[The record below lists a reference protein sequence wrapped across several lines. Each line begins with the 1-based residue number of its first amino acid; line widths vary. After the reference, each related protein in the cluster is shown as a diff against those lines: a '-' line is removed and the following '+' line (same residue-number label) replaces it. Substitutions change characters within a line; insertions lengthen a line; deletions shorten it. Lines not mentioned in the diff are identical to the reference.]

1 MHKDARRYRYES
13 QNHLDS
19 PRDAR
24 KIIAFEI
31 ENLGNTDILK
41 YVCEHYVQNYQN
53 EILQNI
59 QKKEETL
66 FRNTMRIME
75 QAWQGRDIFQ
85 KHAFNPERLADT
97 ILRIVNMRTNKNIK
111 YALWLAEKNAVEQL
125 YANDNA
131 VLCEFEPSEIIL
143 SDLGFDGTLFGYENI
158 PKQINKTTEYNL
170 LGYDKDTDV
179 YISYGTSSDLS
190 NLIEI
195 GEMLKEKLNKG
206 TLHHTLSNGKSEP
219 IDWLEIYR
227 IGDKTNK
234 KYWTSY

>member
-13 QNHLDS
+13 PNHLDS

-59 QKKEETL
+59 QKKEKTL

-75 QAWQGRDIFQ
+75 QAWHGRDIFQ

-97 ILRIVNMRTNKNIK
+97 ILRIVNIRTDKNIR

-170 LGYDKDTDV
+170 LGYDKDADMYV
-179 YISYGTSSDLS
+179 SYGTSSDLRD
-190 NLIEI
+190 LIKI
-195 GEMLKEKLNKG
+195 GEMLKEELNKG
-206 TLHHTLSNGKSEP
+206 TLRHTLSNGKSEP

-234 KYWTSY
+234 RYWTSY